1 MADTLPQP
9 EAEAGLL
16 ASLRGLIRDFLA
28 AAQTRIGI
36 LATDLERERVRL
48 TALVFWGA
56 VFLFTLFV
64 GIVLLAILIV
74 VVFWDTQR
82 LLVLGVLTGF
92 FLGSAL
98 AIGLGLRVWSRGAA
112 RPFQATL
119 TELSKDREQI
129 SS

>member
-1 MADTLPQP
+1 MEEPLPQRD
-9 EAEAGLL
+9 AEAGLL
-16 ASLRGLIRDFLA
+16 ESLRGLIRTFLS

-36 LATDLERERVRL
+36 LAADLERERIRV
-48 TALVFWGA
+48 TALLLWGA
-56 VFLFTLFV
+56 IFLFVLFV
-64 GIVLLAILIV
+64 GIVLLAILLV

-82 LLVLGVLTGF
+82 VLVLSLLTGF

-119 TELSKDREQI
+119 AELSKDQEQI
-129 SS
+129 D